1 MKTLLLALLIISPIT
16 QAQNFHAS
24 EDKAQL
30 VELFTS
36 QGCSSCPNAE
46 RWLNNF
52 KNDPDLWVTLFPI
65 AWHVDY
71 WDSLGWVDRFSSTEA
86 NHRQYRYH
94 HQKVTS
100 GVYTPQAVING
111 VEWRA
116 LITRLKPDLPET
128 KVASQ
133 PRLNLQIEGS
143 HFTAQSELENTV
155 LNLALIGM
163 DFSIKIKRGENA
175 GRILEEQFVMLGFA
189 QYAQQDLHWVG
200 ELPTSKDNIP
210 PQAVIAW
217 ITEPGNST
225 PLSITGGRLA
235 ATANDNPH
243 P

>member
-1 MKTLLLALLIISPIT
+1 MKTLLLALVLLCPFV
-16 QAQNFHAS
+16 QAQTFHAS

-30 VELFTS
+30 IELFTS

-52 KNDPDLWVTLFPI
+52 KSDSDLWVTLFPI

-71 WDSLGWVDRFSSTEA
+71 WDDLGWVDKFSSTDA

-116 LITRLKPDLPET
+116 LMTRFKPELPET
-128 KVASQ
+128 KKSSQ
-133 PRLNLQIEGS
+133 PKLSLHVSGNK
-143 HFTAQSELENTV
+143 FTAQTELENTL
-155 LNLALIGM
+155 LNLAVIGM
-163 DFSIKIKRGENA
+163 DFSINVKRGENS
-175 GRILEEQFVMLGFA
+175 GRILEQQFVMLGFA
-189 QYAQQDLHWVG
+189 QYPQQGVHWQG
-200 ELPTSKDNIP
+200 ELPASKDNIP

-217 ITEPGNST
+217 ITEPGNNT
-225 PLSITGGRLA
+225 PLSITGGPLA
-235 ATANDNPH
+235 QSTADSSH

>member
-1 MKTLLLALLIISPIT
+1 MKTLLLAFFMISPIA
-16 QAQNFHAS
+16 QAQNFQAS
-24 EDKAQL
+24 EEKAQL

-52 KNDPDLWVTLFPI
+52 KNDPELWVTVFPI

-71 WDSLGWVDRFSSTEA
+71 WDSLGWVDKFSSTEA

-94 HQKVTS
+94 HRKVTS
-100 GVYTPQAVING
+100 GVYTPQVVING

-116 LITRLKPDLPET
+116 LVTQMKPELPET
-128 KVASQ
+128 PVANQ
-133 PRLNLQIEGS
+133 PMLSLQIDGNR
-143 HFTAQSELENTV
+143 FTAQSELENTV

-163 DFSIKIKRGENA
+163 DFSIKIKRGENS
-175 GRILEEQFVMLGFA
+175 GRILEEQFVMLGFV
-189 QYAQQDLHWVG
+189 QYAQQDLHWAG
-200 ELPTSKDNIP
+200 ELPSSKDGIP

-225 PLSITGGRLA
+225 PLSITGGLLA
-235 ATANDNPH
+235 PRTDVNPH